1 VLSVR
6 FCSPLLLLVGLGLP
20 AIGCDPPPRRPWEK
34 PTDGLPPAVLA
45 PPPTIAPSP
54 PGGPSAAHPGGSAD
68 LVPSIAAPDE
78 PAFPPIRVGGPWVRC
93 YGSFRVS
100 GEPLRDVTRLALLC
114 GPENGMRRLSSQAMV
129 GSVAEGQPPVVETF
143 PSKRG
148 ECYRIFAVA
157 EPGVGDLDVAVRSSR
172 DAIIATDHGEDTW
185 PIVQPDRPFCVLE
198 DDTLRIEISAHRG
211 QGRFAAEL
219 WGLPRPARAD

>member
-1 VLSVR
+1 VQSVR
-6 FCSPLLLLVGLGLP
+6 FCWTLVLVGLALP
-20 AIGCDPPPRRPWEK
+20 APGCDPPPRRPWEK
-34 PTDGLPPAVLA
+34 PADGSHPAVLA
-45 PPPTIAPSP
+45 PPPKSSPADTNTKSPSSD
-54 PGGPSAAHPGGSAD
+54 PSAAGSSAN
-68 LVPSIAAPDE
+68 PAAPDE
-78 PAFPPIRVGGPWVRC
+78 PAFPPVRVGGPWVRC

-100 GEPLRDVTRLALLC
+100 GDPLRDVTRLGLLC
-114 GPENGMRRLSSQAMV
+114 GPENGMRRLSPQALV

-198 DDTLRIEISAHRG
+198 DDTLRIEISAKRG

>member
-1 VLSVR
+1 MRLGWSVLV
-6 FCSPLLLLVGLGLP
+6 LGIALP
-20 AIGCDPPPRRPWEK
+20 AIGCDSPPRRPWEQ
-34 PTDGLPPAVLA
+34 PAGEATPAVLA
-45 PPPTIAPSP
+45 PPPPKPSTSSAGDPPAP
-54 PGGPSAAHPGGSAD
+54 GPSETSVLA
-68 LVPSIAAPDE
+68 DE
-78 PAFPPIRVGGPWVRC
+78 PVFPPVRVGGPWVRC

-100 GEPLRDVTRLALLC
+100 GEPLRDVTRLGLLC
-114 GPENGMRRLSSQAMV
+114 GPENGMRRLSAQAMV

-143 PSKRG
+143 SSKRG

-157 EPGVGDLDVAVRSSR
+157 EAQVGDLDVAVKSSR
-172 DAIIATDHGEDTW
+172 DAVIAADHGEDAW

-198 DDTLRIEISAHRG
+198 DDTLRIEISARRG